1 MSSRRRWVNAIVAT
15 GFITGGVMIN
25 SSSVDAGVKQKT
37 AARFLKNAKQGTPK
51 FKKAGNLSFGPNGL
65 LLVVDG
71 DSVVAIDT
79 GDRGPLKKLKA
90 PVKDVAN
97 ALAAASGARSVKV
110 VDLAVNPLSGTVYFS
125 VSRQPGN
132 QPAILTVDGDGQVGT
147 LGGSKLAYSRVTLP
161 SEEGTRVGRIT
172 GVGFAGERILA
183 AGQSSGAF
191 ASKIYSIPVPV
202 NHGASAD
209 IFSAETYHVSHRR
222 WETRAPIQAFIPFR
236 EKDKEYIVGSFA
248 CTPIAKFPIDD
259 LKSGAK
265 VKGESVVELGS
276 GNRPLDMFT
285 YEKDGKRWVVTNT
298 QRFHKNLFGPSKY
311 WGVRLDMSYLTNGKI
326 NEKAARRNT
335 KENSGPDGMEVVEA
349 LFGVV
354 HVDKLNNNEM
364 VVLREDGGKLN
375 LELAPLP

>member
-1 MSSRRRWVNAIVAT
+1 MSSRRSWINPIIAT
-15 GFITGGVMIN
+15 GLMIGGAMIT
-25 SSSVDAGVKQKT
+25 SSTVDAGAKQET
-37 AARFLKNAKQGTPK
+37 AVRFLKNAQQGTPK
-51 FKKAGNLSFGPNGL
+51 LEKAGKLSFGPNGL

-79 GDRGPLKKLKA
+79 GDRGPLKKLKS

-110 VDLAVNPLSGTVYFS
+110 VDLAVNPLSGTVYFF

-132 QPAILTVDGDGQVGT
+132 QPAILTIDGEGHFGT
-147 LGGSKLAYSRVTLP
+147 LNGSKLAYSRVTLP
-161 SEEGTRVGRIT
+161 SEAGSRVSRIT

-209 IFSAETYHVSHRR
+209 IFSAETYHVSHGK

-236 EKDKEYIVGSFA
+236 EEGKEYIVGSFS
-248 CTPIAKFPIDD
+248 CTPIAKFQIDD

-285 YEKDGKRWVVTNT
+285 YEKNGKRWVVTNT
-298 QRFHKNLFGPSKY
+298 QRFKKNLFGPSKY
-311 WGVRLDMSYLTNGKI
+311 WGVRLDMSYLTRGKV
-326 NEKAARRNT
+326 NEKAARRDAKN
-335 KENSGPDGMEVVEA
+335 NSGPDGMEVVEA

-364 VVLREDGGKLN
+364 IVLRENGDKLN